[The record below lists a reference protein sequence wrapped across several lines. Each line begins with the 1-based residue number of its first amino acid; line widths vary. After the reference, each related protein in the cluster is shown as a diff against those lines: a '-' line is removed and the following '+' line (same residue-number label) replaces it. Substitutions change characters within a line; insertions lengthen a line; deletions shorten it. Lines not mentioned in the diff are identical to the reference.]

1 MKRPRNRLEAES
13 GESERG
19 RKSEVHQF
27 EYFHLSCA
35 EESRQGLPE
44 FWREFLRASDEAKKY
59 DIDLVDALTL
69 QLMKR
74 EKIDEIDLDDN
85 DFDGVEWVKRV
96 FQ

>member
-1 MKRPRNRLEAES
+1 MKRSRNRLQAES

-27 EYFHLSCA
+27 ESFRLSCA
-35 EESRQGLPE
+35 EESRQGLLE

-59 DIDLVDALTL
+59 DIDLVEALSL

-74 EKIDEIDLDDN
+74 EN
-85 DFDGVEWVKRV
+85 R
-96 FQ
+96 